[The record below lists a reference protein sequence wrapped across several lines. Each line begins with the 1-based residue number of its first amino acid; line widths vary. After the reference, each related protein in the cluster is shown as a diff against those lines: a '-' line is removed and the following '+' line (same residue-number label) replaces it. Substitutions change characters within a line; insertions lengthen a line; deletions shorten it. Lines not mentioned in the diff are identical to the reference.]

1 MAMTHL
7 GFVVAAG
14 LYGALGVTDLL
25 EYASA
30 LLQVGGEAV
39 FLLGDLGKQDTELVG
54 NVRDG
59 IVASLLTP
67 VAELR
72 RNVCL
77 LFRSSLVGANAVV
90 LGLDQSVELLGK
102 VGLVNAAKRGHCEA
116 VLGGL
121 LGGIAL
127 LGLLRPD

>member
-1 MAMTHL
+1 MTHF

-14 LYGALGVTDLL
+14 LNGALGVTNLL

-30 LLQVGGEAV
+30 LLQVGRKAV

-54 NVRDG
+54 DVRDG
-59 IVASLLTP
+59 IVASFLTP

-77 LFRSSLVGANAVV
+77 LLRGSLVGANAVV
-90 LGLDQSVELLGK
+90 LGLDQSVELLGE
-102 VGLVNAAKRGHCEA
+102 VGLVNAAKGGHCEA

-127 LGLLRPD
+127 LGLLGPD